1 VDTRRSHVSQ
11 PDQVGTQTRRVTGSP
26 AARLHTCTARQFARA
41 SRPRAMLSRGAIWP
55 AAKNRV
61 VRACEA
67 RAWATPQLLRG
78 GGGGDGPAVMKGGSN
93 ASCPAPRLRHDERT
107 LRAKVL
113 RSPQRRGRIP
123 RPAREVYRALQAGTS
138 SPPCH

>member
-1 VDTRRSHVSQ
+1 REHVDTCRSRVPQ
-11 PDQVGTQTRRVTGSP
+11 PVQVGTQTRRVTSSP

-55 AAKNRV
+55 AAKNEV

-67 RAWATPQLLRG
+67 RALATPQL
-78 GGGGDGPAVMKGGSN
+78 GGGGDGPALMKGGSN
-93 ASCPAPRLRHDERT
+93 ASCPAQRSRHDERT

-123 RPAREVYRALQAGTS
+123 RPARARARYTRRYRPA
-138 SPPCH
+138 PR